1 MARAKK
7 DGKKVNYYLDSE
19 ILRRFDEYCEYKGQ
33 SKTLALERILKAH
46 LDEFEKEKVK
56 EKD

>member
-7 DGKKVNYYLDSE
+7 DGKKVNFYIDSE

-46 LDEFEKEKVK
+46 LDEFDKEREEHK
-56 EKD
+56 E